1 MKKDIGS
8 VLGLYP
14 TPLVVVGAMV
24 DGKANW
30 LLAGHVGIIGHDR
43 VMVSMAK
50 PHYTNK
56 GVKENRALSLNIVS
70 EAMLPA
76 ASYVGKVSGA
86 KVDKSE
92 VFAYTTGETGA
103 PLLTESPLTM
113 ECSVEDI
120 YETDTFESFILKI
133 DHTFVEEDKLTEKG
147 KIDYRK
153 LQPILFEMPTY
164 EYVKTGEVL
173 GKCLVFAEQY
183 QQ

>member
-1 MKKDIGS
+1 M
-8 VLGLYP
+8 
-14 TPLVVVGAMV
+14 
-24 DGKANW
+24 
-30 LLAGHVGIIGHDR
+30 
-43 VMVSMAK
+43 
-50 PHYTNK
+50 
-56 GVKENRALSLNIVS
+56 
-70 EAMLPA
+70 
-76 ASYVGKVSGA
+76 
-86 KVDKSE
+86 
-92 VFAYTTGETGA
+92 FAYTTGETGA

-173 GKCLVFAEQY
+173 GKCLGFAEQY
-183 QQ
+183 IK